1 MMKKYNDFKE
11 DFLLESLLLES
22 KVEFSKGLMN
32 LFATMSN
39 NRIKNILLNLSKTGK
54 DINITQNF
62 FDIGPSKEE
71 ITFVQDRRA
80 QQIMGTE
87 PVNFKTTS
95 NVGSHYLTFNKKDD
109 KYVNQSIF
117 NALGFDPDST
127 SHDVPESNEVG
138 EILSETESKRV
149 PGRFYVL
156 FKWSGGLIVLNKNVV
171 VPNDD
176 RYDRVWALSR
186 NPIRIGR
193 VIRAL
198 LTSAG
203 ESFEDKEIEDFVNA
217 YKSSIDIMND
227 AFLKFDVV
235 EGRDIA
241 YWYSNEHYE
250 DGGRSTLGNSCM
262 AEVDSSY
269 FDIYVYNPSVC
280 KLVILYSDSGGQI
293 TDGKWKSNK
302 IRGRAILWTTD
313 QGDIFMD
320 RIYYNYESDVD
331 LFKQYADKNDW
342 WYKRSQDSDS
352 HFTAQKGSQTKS
364 PKYTVSL
371 RISEFSFYPYV
382 DTLTYI
388 DFSGKKLSNERSGMD
403 GELCGTGGDWSDFHN

>member
-32 LFATMSN
+32 LFATMAN

-95 NVGSHYLTFNKKDD
+95 NVGSHYLTFSKKDD
-109 KYVNQSIF
+109 KYVNRAIF
-117 NALGFDPDST
+117 SALGFDPDST

-138 EILSETESKRV
+138 EILAETESKLH

-156 FKWSGGLIVLNKNVV
+156 FKWSGGLIVLNKSVV

-176 RYDRVWALSR
+176 RYDRVWALAR

-193 VIRAL
+193 AIRAL

-203 ESFEDKEIEDFVNA
+203 ETFEDKEIEDFVNA

-241 YWYSNEHYE
+241 YWYSNYHYE

-262 AEVDSSY
+262 AEVDDSY

-352 HFTAQKGSQTKS
+352 HFTAQKGSQTKN
-364 PKYTVSL
+364 PIYTVSL
-371 RISEFSFYPYV
+371 RISEFDYYPYV

-388 DFSGKKLSNERSGMD
+388 DFSGKKLSNKRDGMD
-403 GELCGTGGDWSDFHN
+403 GELCGTGGDWSEL

>member
-1 MMKKYNDFKE
+1 MMQKYNDFRE

-22 KVEFSKGLMN
+22 KVEFSKRLTN
-32 LFATMSN
+32 LFGTMPD

-54 DINITQNF
+54 DLNLTQNF
-62 FDIGPSKEE
+62 FDLGPSKEE

-87 PVNFKTTS
+87 PVNFKTTE
-95 NVGSHYLTFNKKDD
+95 NVGNHYLTFNKRDD
-109 KYVNQSIF
+109 KYVNRTIF
-117 NALGFDPDST
+117 RALGFDPDST
-127 SHDVPESNEVG
+127 SHDIPGPGEVG
-138 EILSETESKRV
+138 EILGETESTLH

-156 FKWSGGLIVLNKNVV
+156 FKWSGGSVVLNKSVV

-176 RYDRVWALSR
+176 RYDRIWALAR

-193 VIRAL
+193 AVRAL
-198 LTSAG
+198 LTLAG

-235 EGRDIA
+235 EGDKIA
-241 YWYSNEHYE
+241 YWYSMRRYE

-262 AEVDSSY
+262 AEVSSSF
-269 FDIYVYNPSVC
+269 FDIYVYNPKVC
-280 KLVILYSDSGGQI
+280 KMVILYSNSGRVV
-293 TDGKWKSNK
+293 DGKWTSDK
-302 IRGRAILWTTD
+302 IRGRALLWTTD

-320 RIYYNYESDVD
+320 RIYYNYESDVE

-342 WYKRSQDSDS
+342 WHKRSQDSDS
-352 HFTAQKGSQTKS
+352 DFTSEKGSQTKRQV
-364 PKYTVSL
+364 YTVSL
-371 RISEFSFYPYV
+371 DKATFDDYPYV

-388 DFSGKKLSNERSGMD
+388 DFDGKKLSTDNDGMD
-403 GELCGTGGDWSDFHN
+403 GELCSTGGGYDEI

>member
-109 KYVNQSIF
+109 KYVNQAIF
-117 NALGFDPDST
+117 NALGFDPNST
-127 SHDVPESNEVG
+127 SHDVPEPNEIG
-138 EILSETESKRV
+138 EILSETESKRF

-156 FKWSGGLIVLNKNVV
+156 FKWSGGLIALNKNVV

-235 EGRDIA
+235 EGGEIA
-241 YWYSNEHYE
+241 YWYSNERYE

-262 AEVDSSY
+262 AEVDDSY

-352 HFTAQKGSQTKS
+352 DFTAQKGSQTKI

-371 RISEFSFYPYV
+371 RISEFDFYPYV

-403 GELCGTGGDWSDFHN
+403 GELCGTGGDWSEL

>member
-1 MMKKYNDFKE
+1 MIKKYNDFKE

-22 KVEFSKGLMN
+22 KVEFSKRLMN
-32 LFATMSN
+32 LFSTMSN

-95 NVGSHYLTFNKKDD
+95 DVGRHYLTFNKKDD
-109 KYVNQSIF
+109 KYVNQAIF

-127 SHDVPESNEVG
+127 SHDIPGPGEVG
-138 EILSETESKRV
+138 EILGETQSIRV

-156 FKWSGGLIVLNKNVV
+156 FKWSSGSVVLNKSVV

-176 RYDRVWALSR
+176 RYDRVWALTR

-193 VIRAL
+193 VVRAL

-203 ESFEDKEIEDFVNA
+203 ESFEDKEIEDFVNS

-241 YWYSNEHYE
+241 YWYSNENYA

-280 KLVILYSDSGGQI
+280 KLVILYSDKGQLVG
-293 TDGKWKSNK
+293 GKWESNK
-302 IRGRAILWTTD
+302 IKGRALLWTTD

-352 HFTAQKGSQTKS
+352 DFTAQKGSQTKN

-371 RISEFSFYPYV
+371 SKSRFDAYPYV

-388 DFSGKKLSNERSGMD
+388 DFDGKKLSNERSGMD
-403 GELCGTGGDWSDFHN
+403 VELCSTGGGYDEI

>member
-1 MMKKYNDFKE
+1 MKKYNDFKE

-127 SHDVPESNEVG
+127 SHDVPEPNEIG

-262 AEVDSSY
+262 AEVDDSY

-371 RISEFSFYPYV
+371 SISEFDFYPYV

-403 GELCGTGGDWSDFHN
+403 GELCGTGGDWSEL